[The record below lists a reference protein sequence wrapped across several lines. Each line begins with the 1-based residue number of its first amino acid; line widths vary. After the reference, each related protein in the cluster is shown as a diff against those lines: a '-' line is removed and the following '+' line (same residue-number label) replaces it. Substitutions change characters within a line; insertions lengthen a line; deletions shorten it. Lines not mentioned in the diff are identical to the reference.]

1 MSGGRFDITTGR
13 IRPGTYI
20 NVDANE
26 NTGVL
31 KKGVRGRVVI
41 PLIAFGWGKD
51 RSFVEIKAK
60 KINEHYDELG
70 DYVDNIVPLRE
81 AFKGCSTVI
90 AYISNKGTQATATEE
105 NLTVTAKY
113 PGTRGNS
120 IKLSSIAN
128 ADSTFDVTIYMG
140 TTALQTYS
148 GVSTI
153 KDLQDAG
160 SGLVTF
166 TGTGALTAF
175 ASLSLA
181 GGATTASTNAD
192 VTNFLDDI
200 ESVKFNAVSLPFTDS
215 ALKTAAISKIKY
227 LRDDMG
233 YTIQGVLPSANA
245 NYEGVINVTNG
256 VVLEDGTSLQAA
268 DCCAFIAGVTA
279 GASELVSN
287 TFLKY
292 EGAESII
299 GNLTNEGAEAAILN
313 GEMFFSYADDGSVQI
328 EYDINSLKNFTKTRS
343 QSYRKNKIIRV
354 IDAIQDAIKA
364 SFPPNKFTNDSIGWD
379 TVDGLGKVLLKE
391 YEGEGA
397 ITEVNTDEDFL
408 VDRERSSG
416 DSMYINVGIKPV
428 DMAEKLYFTVT
439 TR

>member
-41 PLIAFGWGKD
+41 PLIAFGWGED

-60 KINEHYDELG
+60 KINDHYAELG

-90 AYISNKGTQATATEE
+90 AYISNKGNKATVTEE
-105 NLTVTAKY
+105 DLTVTAKY
-113 PGTRGNS
+113 PGTRGNH
-120 IKLSSIAN
+120 IKLSSIKN
-128 ADSTFDVTIYMG
+128 SDNTFDVTVYMD

-148 GVSTI
+148 GLSTI
-153 KDLQDAG
+153 ADLKDADPI
-160 SGLVTF
+160 LVDIS
-166 TGTGALTAF
+166 GTGALTAF
-175 ASLSLA
+175 ASISLA
-181 GGATTASTNAD
+181 GGVTTASTNAD
-192 VTNFLDDI
+192 ITNFLDDI
-200 ESVKFNAVSLPFTDS
+200 ESVKFNAVALPFTE
-215 ALKTAAISKIKY
+215 AAIKTSCISKIKY

-233 YTIQGVLPSANA
+233 YTIQGVLPSADA

-256 VVLEDGTSLQAA
+256 VVLEDGTSLQAV
-268 DCCAFIAGVTA
+268 DCCAFVAGITA
-279 GASELVSN
+279 GASELESN
-287 TFLKY
+287 TFVKY

-299 GNLTNEGAEAAILN
+299 GNLTNEGAEQAILN
-313 GEMFFSYADDGSVQI
+313 GELFFSYADDGSVQV
-328 EYDINSLKNFTKTRS
+328 EYDINSLKTFTKTRS

-364 SFPPNKFTNDSIGWD
+364 SFPPNKFTNDNIGWD
-379 TVDGLGKVLLKE
+379 TVEGLGKVLLKE

-408 VDRERSSG
+408 VDREKSSG